1 MSLSLPALQWLQDG
15 YAGFAWPWAWLAF
28 PLPWLV
34 RWAWPPRRAQA
45 DALRVPYGH
54 AVQAIAAQGGRGL
67 PGRGAALAWL
77 VWFLLGNLPFILIQ
91 RYNRPRLIR
100 LRALLQRREQRKGN
114 HEHPDTDL

>member
-15 YAGFAWPWAWLAF
+15 YAGFAWPWAWLVF

-67 PGRGAALAWL
+67 AGRGSALAWL
-77 VWFLLGNLPFILIQ
+77 VWFLLCAAVA
-91 RYNRPRLIR
+91 RPQQFGDAVTPPASG
-100 LRALLQRREQRKGN
+100 RAA
-114 HEHPDTDL
+114 